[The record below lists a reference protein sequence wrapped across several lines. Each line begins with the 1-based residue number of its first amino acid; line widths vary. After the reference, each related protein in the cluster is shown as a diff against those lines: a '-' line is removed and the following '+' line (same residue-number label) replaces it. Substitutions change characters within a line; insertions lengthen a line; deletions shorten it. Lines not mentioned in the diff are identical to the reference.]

1 MAAQVKQRTQ
11 QIVFAPMQRHS
22 ASFELGI
29 IVFCILC
36 IILGVV
42 IAKATDWGVTTR
54 PESLRVARRTELAPG
69 PNQLGLGSGDS
80 TLAHETIGLSESSA
94 QALQSRPRDFGEF
107 LLGEAT
113 TKVAQRGILEAL

>member
-1 MAAQVKQRTQ
+1 MASQGRQRTK

-22 ASFELGI
+22 VTFEQAF

-54 PESLRVARRTELAPG
+54 P
-69 PNQLGLGSGDS
+69 
-80 TLAHETIGLSESSA
+80 
-94 QALQSRPRDFGEF
+94 
-107 LLGEAT
+107 
-113 TKVAQRGILEAL
+113 